1 MSKIREYQGDGV
13 VVRFDGA
20 RCIHA
25 ARCVDGLRPV
35 FQPGRRPWIDAT
47 QAGADEIAD
56 VVRQCPSGALT
67 YERSDGVPQEAPP
80 ETTTV
85 RVQPDGPLF
94 VTGRIQLVDAEGESG
109 AEQSRVALCRCGASK
124 NKPFCDNSHKTSGFK
139 G

>member
-67 YERSDGVPQEAPP
+67 YERLDGVPQEAPP

-85 RVQPDGPLF
+85 RVHPDGPLF
-94 VTGRIQLVDAEGESG
+94 VTGRIQLVDAPPGYLAMLDG
-109 AEQSRVALCRCGASK
+109 PFLAAGLFWLGLALL
-124 NKPFCDNSHKTSGFK
+124 T
-139 G
+139 